1 MTCIFDRKK
10 KNRLFPLSI
19 IEFETSGRKNA
30 EMQYLK
36 EFVFHPPL
44 PEIFSNVRKSAI
56 AMFVG
61 EFLYKILKEEEA
73 SQALFGFISRSICVL
88 DLIEDS
94 VANFYLHFMVHL
106 SKYMGFSIP
115 SNQNF
120 YDYFDIKYC
129 KFVFTQPLHPQFF
142 DSLHTRILSRLLE
155 LPIHRLNDLQITGKQ
170 RVTFANLML
179 DFYSCRFDHTLTI
192 KSLSVLHEIF
202 SF

>member
-1 MTCIFDRKK
+1 MTCIFDRRKK
-10 KNRLFPLSI
+10 KHLFPLSI
-19 IEFETSGRKNA
+19 IEFETSGRKKA

-56 AMFVG
+56 AMFIG
-61 EFLYKILKEEEA
+61 EFLYKILKEEES
-73 SQALFGFISRSICVL
+73 SQALFGFISRSICML

-115 SNQNF
+115 LNQNF

-142 DSLHTRILSRLLE
+142 DSPNTGILSSLLE
-155 LPIHRLNDLQITGKQ
+155 LPVHRLKDLQITGKQ
-170 RVTFANLML
+170 RTTFANLML
-179 DFYSCRFDHTLTI
+179 DFYSFRFDHTLTI
-192 KSLSVLHEIF
+192 KSLNVLHEIF
-202 SF
+202 N